1 MEEWR
6 KDYNTI
12 RPHSALD
19 RQQSV
24 DRAHERLIGSIYP
37 LARHHGNFGL
47 GRSKDEGS
55 SLRVA
60 GSELNKQNS
69 SLKSKV
75 RVEQYRYFL
84 IVYRLISYATMRRD
98 DDMKALLPKAHSDIY
113 GNTITNDDLRR

>member
-55 SLRVA
+55 SLRATLHQSGGVL
-60 GSELNKQNS
+60 ELGKS
-69 SLKSKV
+69 FLSLT
-75 RVEQYRYFL
+75 QFMHDL
-84 IVYRLISYATMRRD
+84 AIRL
-98 DDMKALLPKAHSDIY
+98 
-113 GNTITNDDLRR
+113 